1 MHVTEISTE
10 LIHVGKEV
18 AFPKAFVLSFT
29 PGEESTAALTFTLS
43 YSMSR
48 KRFVLIQTLVSSGDY
63 DQEITGQLIR
73 SIPFQEI
80 LLKGLSRIKY
90 FDLNTQSLSPSP
102 ALEYHPMDRDAM
114 IERGPNS
121 ETLDSVALLYR
132 IADVLN
138 ANQGKHVQRVLQIPY
153 ATAANWISRARQQG
167 AFDRIESMDER
178 YLSLRDVPMA
188 HLQNIASLP
197 ILD

>member
-1 MHVTEISTE
+1 MDVTEISTE

-18 AFPKAFVLSFT
+18 AFPKAFMLSFA
-29 PGEESTAALTFTLS
+29 PGEESAAALTFTLS

-48 KRFVLIQTLVSSGDY
+48 KRFVLIQTLVSSGDH

-90 FDLNTQSLSPSP
+90 FDLNTQALSTSP
-102 ALEYHPMDRDAM
+102 ALDYHPKNRDAM
-114 IERGPNS
+114 IQRGPDS

-138 ANQGKHVQRVLQIPY
+138 ANQGKHLQRVLQIPY

-167 AFDRIESMDER
+167 AFERIETAEER
-178 YLSLRDVPMA
+178 YPSFRDVPME
-188 HLQNIASLP
+188 HLQNIASHP
-197 ILD
+197 VND